1 MFDFGIDESWQAV
14 RRALENVTG
23 GTCDITVMRKMWEEN
38 KKQLFPLFD
47 GTGRIVSSVDGTLV
61 TEDMQ
66 REEAHQATMGSID
79 KVYGKGL
86 LSFAQREHLI
96 ILARR
101 VLSHVLPI
109 EIAEN
114 KIHYNRE
121 DPRNPD
127 KVLNGVKFGTYV
139 RYLAQKEF
147 DSDLLVDTIVTAFSC
162 ATATIKRKAYQVVI
176 SINPLDMLLASEHT
190 TGWSSCHGLDDC
202 KATGALAYLL
212 DNTSAIA
219 YAYARAERNTVAG
232 VTLPVKLWRQMV
244 FFDLSTFSALTSR
257 QYPEEMVWCS
267 QTVEYAL
274 GKMLAKLYGE
284 GAVETVSVTCADN
297 NGKYRYAPLGKWHH
311 VDRLHNLVS
320 ISPTQRKAVVTPGVA
335 TLPCLTCPTE
345 RDDIQTNKWVC
356 HHCGDYGTTCTDC
369 GAFCSTDCD
378 DSNAAEWVD
387 GDPYCRSCWRRLF
400 VPCHDC
406 DDYVPVDSVTV
417 VDGDNICEGCFDA
430 YYAVC
435 VNCSEPGLITD
446 MSVADDGDMYCGAC
460 AADVFCRCGRCRK
473 LFFSEDTDSSE
484 GRTMCRQC
492 VGIVKK
498 RGA

>member
-1 MFDFGIDESWQAV
+1 MFDFNIDESWRAV
-14 RRALENVTG
+14 QSVLSAASAEN
-23 GTCDITVMRKMWEEN
+23 CDVSRLRKVWEEN
-38 KKQLFPLFD
+38 KKHLFPLFD
-47 GTGRIVSSVDGTLV
+47 GSGRKTFAVEKSAVSETVQCKAAENV
-61 TEDMQ
+61 
-66 REEAHQATMGSID
+66 
-79 KVYGKGL
+79 L
-86 LSFAQREHLI
+86 LDS
-96 ILARR
+96 LARAYHAGKISGTER
-101 VLSHVLPI
+101 RQAVDFADSI
-109 EIAEN
+109 FNGATIQEIAEN
-114 KIHYNRE
+114 RLHVPRP
-121 DPRNPD
+121 DPRP
-127 KVLNGVKFGTYV
+127 KYAGKTLCGTKFGTYV
-139 RYLAQKEF
+139 TYLAEQKF
-147 DSDLLVDTIVTAFSC
+147 DSALLVDTVVTAFSC
-162 ATATIKRKAYQVVI
+162 ATAMAKYKKHEVVV

-190 TGWSSCHGLDDC
+190 TGWSSCHALNSC

-345 RDDIQTNKWVC
+345 RDDIQTNKLVC

-406 DDYVPVDSVTV
+406 DDYVPVDNVTV
-417 VDGDNICEGCFDA
+417 VGGDNICESCFDA
-430 YYAVC
+430 YYAIC
-435 VNCSEPGLITD
+435 VNCSEPGLVTD
-446 MSVADDGDMYCGAC
+446 MSVDDDGDMYCGAC

-473 LFFSEDTDSSE
+473 LLFS
-484 GRTMCRQC
+484 CRQC
-492 VGIVKK
+492 VSIVKK